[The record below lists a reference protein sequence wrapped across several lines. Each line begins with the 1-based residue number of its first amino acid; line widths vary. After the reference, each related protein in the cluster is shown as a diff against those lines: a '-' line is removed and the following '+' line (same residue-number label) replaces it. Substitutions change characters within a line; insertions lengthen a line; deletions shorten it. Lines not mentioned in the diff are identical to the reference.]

1 MNQAPHLTLH
11 FRKSLSGAFLL
22 PALLAGLVLS
32 AISAQA
38 AGLLIAEDGF
48 GGVLEITEHTVDVTI
63 NNGIAVTTVDQVFLN
78 TENRQLEALY
88 TFPVPNGASVANFSM
103 WIGGK
108 EMTGEVLEKKRAREI
123 YDSYKRRNVDP
134 GLLEQVDYKTFEM
147 RVFPILAGAEQ
158 RVQIT
163 YYQELEVD
171 HDWATYVYP
180 LATTTSSQIDQ
191 RVQGKFAINV
201 EINSAVPI
209 KSLAS
214 PSHASDFAIVAHSP
228 SYAQA
233 SLEMNQGSLA
243 RDVVISCNLVRP
255 RSGLDL
261 IASKPSGEDGYFLLN
276 LVAGEDAAEVDVG
289 MDYVFV
295 LDVSGSMAADNKL
308 GVSHQSIQAFVDG
321 LGEKDRFDIMTF
333 NVAAKTA
340 FAELRPAANGN
351 LDAAIAFLRSQPAR
365 GGTTLAPALDAAY
378 RYAGSD
384 RTLNVVILS
393 DGMTEQ
399 RERAA
404 LLQRIQSRPDNSRV
418 FCIGVGNDIN
428 RPLLQQ
434 LAERS
439 GGLAAFLS
447 HGDNL
452 ERQAAAFRRKLLRPA
467 ISDLSIDFKGAKV
480 YDLVPEQLP
489 DLYHGVPVRVYGRY
503 KGAGPSQVG
512 LTGTREGLTKEIL
525 VDVEFPKVANDN
537 PEVERMWAWHRM
549 NALQKEID
557 RTGQKV
563 QHVDEMVRLG
573 EGYSIVSQYTSFLV
587 LENDAAYKQWKIERK
602 NALRTARDRNAQE
615 RVRRKLDQI
624 RNVAATEI
632 GPNAVRKIQ
641 AAAKPTNVPVTTSTP
656 SATAP
661 PRNIPSR
668 SVPTRTRGRSVD
680 FDLGSRRSV
689 GSGPVGPF
697 IFIALAWMSARRRK
711 K

>member
-1 MNQAPHLTLH
+1 MKQAPLSHH
-11 FRKSLSGAFLL
+11 FRKALTGVLLL
-22 PALLAGLVLS
+22 PALMFGLLTS
-32 AISAQA
+32 TQA

-48 GGVLEITEHTVDVTI
+48 GGVLEVTEHTVDVTI

-88 TFPVPNGASVANFSM
+88 TFPVPKGASVANFSM

-180 LATTTSSQIDQ
+180 LATVTRSQIDQ
-191 RVQGKFAINV
+191 RVQGKFAVNL

-209 KSLAS
+209 KALSS
-214 PSHASDFAIVAHSP
+214 PSHASDFAIVSHSP

-233 SLEMNQGSLA
+233 SLEMSQGSLA
-243 RDVVISCNLVRP
+243 RDVVISCKLVRP

-261 IASKPSGEDGYFLLN
+261 IASKPAGEDGYFLLN
-276 LVAGEDAAEVDVG
+276 LVAGEDAAEIDVG

-308 GVSHQSIQAFVDG
+308 GVSHESIEAFVDG
-321 LGEKDRFDIMTF
+321 LGDKDHFDIMTF
-333 NVAAKTA
+333 NVAPKAA
-340 FAELRPAANGN
+340 FGELRQPAGN
-351 LDAAIAFLRSQPAR
+351 SAGALNFLRRQPAR

-378 RYAGSD
+378 RYARPD

-399 RERAA
+399 KERAA
-404 LLQRIQSRPDNSRV
+404 LLQRIQSRPANSRV
-418 FCIGVGNDIN
+418 FCIGVGNEIN

-447 HGDNL
+447 RGDDF
-452 ERQAAAFRRKLLRPA
+452 ERQAAAFRRKLMRPA
-467 ISDLSIDFKGAKV
+467 ISNLSIDFKGAKV
-480 YDLVPEQLP
+480 YDLVPEKLP

-503 KGAGPSQVG
+503 KGAGPTKVG
-512 LTGTREGLTKEIL
+512 LTGTREGLSKEIL

-557 RTGQKV
+557 RTGQKGTL
-563 QHVDEMVRLG
+563 VDEMVRLG

-602 NALRTARDRNAQE
+602 NALRTARDRKAQE

-632 GPNAVRKIQ
+632 GPDAVRKIQ

-680 FDLGSRRSV
+680 FDLV

-697 IFIALAWMSARRRK
+697 IFIALAWMGARRRK